1 MKQGRFDWPAIA
13 LVAILNLV
21 VLSPMLDCGFVG
33 DDLLNSCTQ
42 GTLAE
47 RGHTAF
53 GWALVQTQA
62 WAQGAG
68 RFFPLSSSYILF
80 FALTNNLLLYRVIG
94 LGMVLGNVAL
104 FGRLTARL
112 TASRRL
118 GLLAAA
124 LCPALFQFRQFAD
137 PILGNCMLLQIL
149 WMFLLGSL
157 LAFDRYLET
166 VRRRWLVLAVALYM
180 AATLAY
186 EVAWPLFLLFALV
199 AVLRMPDRKS
209 LRTAARAP
217 CPFVAVAVAFL
228 LLNVGLR
235 WAFQV
240 PLVNRPDVS
249 ADRRYLLTLEPGH
262 YGAMLS
268 KHVLAACPL
277 SYRVFCLRDLGW
289 LGQLGGQAT
298 SASATFVSPL
308 WSTTM
313 PAKTIQRRNSG
324 RSARCG

>member
-118 GLLAAA
+118 SLLAAA
-124 LCPALFQFRQFAD
+124 LCPALFQFR
-137 PILGNCMLLQIL
+137 
-149 WMFLLGSL
+149 
-157 LAFDRYLET
+157 
-166 VRRRWLVLAVALYM
+166 
-180 AATLAY
+180 
-186 EVAWPLFLLFALV
+186 
-199 AVLRMPDRKS
+199 
-209 LRTAARAP
+209 
-217 CPFVAVAVAFL
+217 
-228 LLNVGLR
+228 
-235 WAFQV
+235 
-240 PLVNRPDVS
+240 
-249 ADRRYLLTLEPGH
+249 
-262 YGAMLS
+262 
-268 KHVLAACPL
+268 
-277 SYRVFCLRDLGW
+277 
-289 LGQLGGQAT
+289 
-298 SASATFVSPL
+298 
-308 WSTTM
+308 
-313 PAKTIQRRNSG
+313 
-324 RSARCG
+324 